1 MKRLIGVIACVFL
14 SMLLCRAQS
23 KCAFTF
29 VEDTLSIPEKGIV
42 MHGQSLETVLK
53 NLSTVKLF
61 KSNDDKLFI
70 KFVVTENFY
79 FDKVDVLEIRS
90 GSKSYYAKGAKQYK
104 INKTRGMFVIEVFKN
119 YIVTLKDDGI
129 TSLVFNAAES
139 DFTKQDASQIRKIS
153 ICFYETIYGK
163 K

>member
-1 MKRLIGVIACVFL
+1 MKVLSGSLAFILLSLINCH
-14 SMLLCRAQS
+14 AQS
-23 KCAFTF
+23 KCEFSF
-29 VEDTLSIPEKGIV
+29 MEDTLTIPEKGIV
-42 MHGQSLETVLK
+42 LNGVSLETVLK
-53 NLSTVKLF
+53 NQSIVKLF
-61 KSNDDKLFI
+61 KSSDDKLYI
-70 KFVVTENFY
+70 KFIVTENFY

-90 GSKSYYAKGAKQYK
+90 GSKSYYAKGTKQYK
-104 INKTRGMFVIEVFKN
+104 INKTKGMFVIEVFKN

-139 DFTKQDASQIRKIS
+139 DFTRQDASQIRKIS